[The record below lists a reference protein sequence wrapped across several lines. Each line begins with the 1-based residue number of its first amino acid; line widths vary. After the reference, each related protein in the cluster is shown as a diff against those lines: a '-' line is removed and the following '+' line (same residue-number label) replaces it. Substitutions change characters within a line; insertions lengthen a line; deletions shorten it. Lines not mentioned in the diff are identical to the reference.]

1 MSSTDG
7 NGRNARAGLAGRSRW
22 HMFVKV
28 EYYLNGEK
36 WWALLNVSMVS
47 EVLMDP
53 RIVYMSDNN
62 AYTLTKEGYDT
73 LMSALERHGGVR

>member
-1 MSSTDG
+1 
-7 NGRNARAGLAGRSRW
+7 
-22 HMFVKV
+22 MFVKV
-28 EYYLNGEK
+28 EYYLNGER